1 MAIVKATAK
10 GQIVIP
16 ANLRKKYN
24 IIKGTKVKIED
35 RNGEIVVKPLLRN
48 PIRDARG
55 MFQGG
60 KSALKVLLSD
70 RKEEASK

>member
-16 ANLRKKYN
+16 ANLRKKYH
-24 IIKGTKVKIED
+24 IIKGTKVKVEEK
-35 RNGEIVVKPLLRN
+35 NGEIVIKPLLTN
-48 PIRDARG
+48 PIKDARG

-70 RKEEASK
+70 RKEEASR